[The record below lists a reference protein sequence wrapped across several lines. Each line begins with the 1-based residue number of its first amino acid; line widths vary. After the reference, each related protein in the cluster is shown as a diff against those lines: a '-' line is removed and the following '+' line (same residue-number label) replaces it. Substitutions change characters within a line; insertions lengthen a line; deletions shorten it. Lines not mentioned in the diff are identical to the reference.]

1 MADKFDE
8 KMIDDQTKAL
18 QRLKAEFSKLTGSAQ
33 KDLQDVTRGYKDLA
47 QKVLESNRGIKGSID
62 TIKLSMKEYEK
73 TLESFTDTGINSGNQ
88 LQNMFA
94 AIAGIPLAQMQTDV
108 TKQIKEQNELLE
120 KQLMIDSEDYKNAV
134 NARKNAKDAMADINF
149 QIQKIKEKEKLSGSI
164 DKDAIKIL
172 NDKLKGQQKV
182 FIEQDKIA
190 DAARKQALEEKDTS
204 KEIQKQIQGLE
215 SELNLMKNIAGEAAK
230 LLETFSDAFDRFVE
244 LDKAAEQFRKT
255 TGLVRSQ
262 MVQLE
267 KSALNVNQ
275 ELIAQG
281 VTIDKAYDAA
291 AALTQEFSN
300 ANTVTQN
307 QIRAVAQLNANLGVT
322 EASAAGFLQ
331 KMESVGGLTE
341 KQSIGMAGL
350 AANAAKAAGVPLEKV
365 MKDVANA
372 SGETL
377 AMMRGNV
384 RQMTLAAIQANRL
397 GVDLQKSANSAKQLL
412 SFTESVDA
420 EMEASVLLGK
430 NLNLNLARQLAFQG
444 DVAGAQAE
452 TLRQVKSMGDFNK
465 MNLFQQ
471 EALAKASGY
480 TVDELSKMLKNEE
493 RLSKLKPEQLKAYE
507 SATKALKEQKE
518 ETGEQILQ
526 QAQMQSAIKQ
536 LSSTYIAF
544 KQILADILTPIVNVA
559 VKILIPIL
567 KVALLIFN
575 TLLIPVKILA
585 KGIQAAFEPFEPA
598 LQLVS
603 DFVDAYNQ
611 MAEQLVQKLEEFG
624 KIIIKMIPGWS
635 TMLMV
640 IRVIG
645 TVLGKIGTIISAI
658 GNGIRT
664 VSLVF
669 GLLSGIVNP
678 FFGMLVGSFSLIGSA
693 INLIGRAVSGVG
705 SLFGVIGNNLKLI
718 DVFVKPVMKAFQMLE
733 SVATYL
739 LRPIR
744 GFLSLF
750 GTASGTVGRFAA
762 GLGSIGK
769 VTGILTG
776 FSKAVPVIGWVIAAL
791 QGIVSMFTKLKS
803 GTGFFKALGET
814 LYEIF
819 VEPFRMLFE
828 LLGKIPVIGGL
839 FRAMLPVFDV
849 LKSVIVGTFEVL
861 GSFFGFMWDMTKGLL
876 KVIYNIGAAIL
887 SVVALPFKMLF
898 AGFKLIWTLATD
910 VFTSVKDL
918 ITGVFKDLMS
928 GNIMGAI
935 SKVFSF
941 IPNLLAKAFSTVT
954 SFVGNIFGMMFST
967 AFKVFTSIFAL
978 PAKLI
983 GGLLNLLSKP
993 FTMLFSFVKSIYD
1006 KIASFF
1012 TGGGG
1017 GGILSG
1023 IGTAISTIF
1032 GLIFSP
1038 LTTLPKMLLGA
1049 IFSFASSAK
1058 DVLVGLFDGVFGFF
1072 NGLIDNTMGGISSV
1086 ISTITDKISGVIS
1099 SIWTGIKSIA
1109 SFIGGVFGFG
1119 ENAPKI
1125 ENKANPLENSPSPA
1139 PTTNPAGP
1147 GTPPQIDMLA
1157 EMQKT
1162 NDKLDQLIQ
1171 LMSNGGLVVNLDGVK
1186 VSEQLAI
1193 ASL

>member
-1 MADKFDE
+1 MADKFDDKE
-8 KMIDDQTKAL
+8 LKDAAKNL
-18 QRLKAEFSKLTGSAQ
+18 QKLQEKLTGDQ
-33 KDLQDVTRGYKDLA
+33 KKIVADAAKLLGSLA
-47 QKVLESNRGIKGSID
+47 QKTVAVQEQIVNASNDATRQIKKSYDVLFDMGDS
-62 TIKLSMKEYEK
+62 TIS
-73 TLESFTDTGINSGNQ
+73 TGQQ
-88 LQNMFA
+88 LQNMFDA
-94 AIAGIPLAQMQTDV
+94 MARLPMDSITEELEMQNQKLNDTLLKESELYKKGSELKQQQEDKLKLLEEQFAKEQDISKRTGGANKSTIDDL
-108 TKQIKEQNELLE
+108 TKQIAKKQKAVQYAE
-120 KQLMIDSEDYKNAV
+120 QLMEKSKATFLSETDKGKAFTKNA
-134 NARKNAKDAMADINF
+134 
-149 QIQKIKEKEKLSGSI
+149 QKLE
-164 DKDAIKIL
+164 
-172 NDKLKGQQKV
+172 GQ
-182 FIEQDKIA
+182 
-190 DAARKQALEEKDTS
+190 
-204 KEIQKQIQGLE
+204 
-215 SELNLMKNIAGEAAK
+215 K
-230 LLETFSDAFDRFVE
+230 LLMMALTAEAQAFVALFQEAYDRFVK
-244 LDKAAEQFRKT
+244 LDEAAFDFRKN
-255 TGLVRSQ
+255 TGLARSQ
-262 MVQLE
+262 MVELE
-267 KSALNVNQ
+267 KAALNVNQ
-275 ELIAQG
+275 ELITQG
-281 VTIDKAYDAA
+281 VTIEKSYAA
-291 AALTQEFSN
+291 AQALVESFSN
-300 ANTVTQN
+300 AQTVTQN
-307 QIRAVAQLNANLGVT
+307 QIRAVAQLNTNLGVT
-322 EASAAGFLQ
+322 EDTAAGFLQ

-341 KQSIGMAGL
+341 QQSIGMAGL
-350 AANAAKAAGVPLEKV
+350 AANTAKAAGVPINKV

-471 EALAKASGY
+471 EALAKAAGY
-480 TVDELSKMLKNEE
+480 TVDELSKMIKNEE

-526 QAQMQSAIKQ
+526 QAQMQSAMQQ
-536 LSSTYIAF
+536 LGNTFAAF
-544 KQILADILTPIVNVA
+544 KQILADILTPVVNVA
-559 VKILIPIL
+559 VKILIPVLKMIL
-567 KVALLIFN
+567 TAFNLI
-575 TLLIPVKILA
+575 LIPVKILA
-585 KGIQAAFEPFEPA
+585 KGIQAAFEPFEPV
-598 LQLVS
+598 L
-603 DFVDAYNQ
+603 Q
-611 MAEQLVQKLEEFG
+611 MASDLFDIMNAGIEKIVQGATDFG
-624 KIIIKMIPGWS
+624 KLIIKLIPGWWL
-635 TMLMV
+635 MLNAIKAVGFV
-640 IRVIG
+640 IINIG
-645 TVLGKIGTIISAI
+645 KAI
-658 GNGIRT
+658 TFVGNGIRT
-664 VSLVF
+664 LSLIF

-678 FFGMLVGSFSLIGSA
+678 IFGTIIGSFSLIGSL
-693 INLIGRAVSGVG
+693 ISLVGKGITGIGRLIS
-705 SLFGVIGNNLKLI
+705 FIGQNFKLI
-718 DVFVKPVMKAFQMLE
+718 DIFVRPVMEVFNLIS
-733 SVATYL
+733 SVATRL
-739 LRPIR
+739 MRPIS
-744 GFLSLF
+744 GLISFF
-750 GTASGTVGRFAA
+750 GTASGMVGRLAT
-762 GLGSIGK
+762 GLGSIGR
-769 VTGILTG
+769 VGRILG
-776 FSKAVPVIGWVIAAL
+776 AFGKSVPVIGWIIAAL

-861 GSFFGFMWDMTKGLL
+861 GSLFGWMWDMTKGLL
-876 KVIYNIGAAIL
+876 KIIYNIGAAIV
-887 SVVALPFKMLF
+887 SVVTLPFKMLF
-898 AGFKLIWTLATD
+898 AAFKLVWTLATD

-918 ITGVFKDLMS
+918 ISGVFKDLMG
-928 GNIMGAI
+928 GNIMGAL
-935 SKVFSF
+935 SKIFSF

-967 AFKVFTSIFAL
+967 AFKVFTSIFAI

-1017 GGILSG
+1017 GILSG
-1023 IGTAISTIF
+1023 IGTVISTIF

-1038 LTTLPKMLLGA
+1038 LTTLPTLLIGS
-1049 IFSFASSAK
+1049 IFKFVSSAK
-1058 DVLVGLFDGVFGFF
+1058 DALVGLFDGVFGFF

-1099 SIWTGIKSIA
+1099 YIWSGIKSIA
-1109 SFIGGVFGFG
+1109 SFIGGIFGFG
-1119 ENAPKI
+1119 ESTPKI
-1125 ENKANPLENSPSPA
+1125 ENKVNPLENVPTPSPT
-1139 PTTNPAGP
+1139 PNPAGP

-1162 NDKLDQLIQ
+1162 NNKLDQLIQ
-1171 LMSNGGLVVNLDGVK
+1171 LMANGGLVVNLDGRK
-1186 VSEQLAI
+1186 VSEQLAF
-1193 ASL
+1193 ASENV